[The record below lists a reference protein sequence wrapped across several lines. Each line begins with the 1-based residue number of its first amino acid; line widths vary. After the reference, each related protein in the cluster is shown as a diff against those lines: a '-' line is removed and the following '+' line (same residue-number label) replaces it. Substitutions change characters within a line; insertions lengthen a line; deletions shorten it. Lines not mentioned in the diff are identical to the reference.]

1 MREDR
6 GLSIPLAKQESREM
20 WQMLEWSWD
29 GSQTKGG
36 DCGCSV
42 QKMEREPIHIYR
54 VTDNTQIGQ
63 MSKDT
68 RRTQFR
74 EVIETLMKERK
85 FLEREVQDG

>member
-1 MREDR
+1 MREGR
-6 GLSIPLAKQESREM
+6 GLSIPLAKQESREA

-54 VTDNTQIGQ
+54 VADNTQIGR

-74 EVIETLMKERK
+74 EVIETLR
-85 FLEREVQDG
+85 